1 MIVQEVYL
9 IINVIKT
16 INRSYKTIL
25 EADKIKAEIDGRLL
39 GTKIKIWGNKI
50 SGKKK
55 VETTNLFNMIIIKT
69 TEEKTMDGA
78 ILKIMNK
85 KIRKL

>member
-1 MIVQEVYL
+1 M
-9 IINVIKT
+9 
-16 INRSYKTIL
+16 

-39 GTKIKIWGNKI
+39 GTKIKIRGNKI

-55 VETTNLFNMIIIKT
+55 VETTNLFKMIIIKT
-69 TEEKTMDGA
+69 TEEKTMDGV
-78 ILKIMNK
+78 IKKIMNK